1 MELGQRPAIIGRV
14 IARPTRSD
22 WLVLLGLGLMWGTS
36 YAFIKLGIETLSTFT
51 LIASRLG
58 IGLML
63 LLVVVRLAREPLP
76 RSLRTYLH
84 LAVMGVVNI
93 VIPFTLITFAEHSV
107 ESALAAI
114 LNGAVPL
121 VTIVVAA
128 LFLHDEPITVN
139 RLVGLV
145 VGYGGVIILVS
156 RGLTGLGGD
165 DALVGEVALLGS
177 TVSYGVG
184 AVYARRNVHHLR
196 PMIPALF
203 QVAFAFLIVAVLALV
218 LERPLEVSWTTD
230 AVIAVV
236 WLGLLSS
243 GLAYL
248 AFFRLLS
255 RVGATRTSLVAYILP
270 VVGILSGALMFGEG
284 VDARVLLG
292 TALVLGGVAL
302 VNSRFGE
309 RRLFG
314 RRDTSAPSG

>member
-1 MELGQRPAIIGRV
+1 V

-22 WLVLLGLGLMWGTS
+22 WLLLIALGLMWGTS

-58 IGLML
+58 IGLLL

-76 RSLRTYLH
+76 RRPRTYAH
-84 LAVMGVVNI
+84 LAVMAVVNI
-93 VIPFTLITFAEHSV
+93 VIPFTLITFAEQSV
-107 ESALAAI
+107 ESALAAV

-165 DALVGEVALLGS
+165 DALVGEIALLGS

-184 AVYARRNVHHLR
+184 AVYARRNIRGLR

-203 QVAFAFLIVAVLALV
+203 QVLFAFLIVAVLALTF
-218 LERPLEVSWTTD
+218 ERPLDVRWNAD
-230 AVIAVV
+230 AVVAIV

-248 AFFRLLS
+248 VFFRLLS
-255 RVGATRTSLVAYILP
+255 RVGATRTSLVAYLLP
-270 VVGILSGALMFGEG
+270 VVGIVSGALMFGEQ
-284 VDARVLLG
+284 VDARILFG
-292 TALVLGGVAL
+292 TALVIGGVAL

-314 RRDTSAPSG
+314 RRAPDRTAD

>member
-1 MELGQRPAIIGRV
+1 M

-22 WLVLLGLGLMWGTS
+22 WLLLLVLGLMWGTS

-58 IGLML
+58 IGLL
-63 LLVVVRLAREPLP
+63 LLIVVVRLAREPLP
-76 RSLRTYLH
+76 RQPRQYVH
-84 LAVMGVVNI
+84 LVVMAVVNI
-93 VIPFTLITFAEHSV
+93 VIPFTLITFAEQSV
-107 ESALAAI
+107 ESALAAV

-139 RLVGLV
+139 RLVGLA

-156 RGLTGLGGD
+156 RGLTGLGGE

-184 AVYARRNVHHLR
+184 AVYARRNIRGLR

-203 QVAFAFLIVAVLALV
+203 QVLFAFLIVAVLALAF
-218 LERPLEVSWTTD
+218 ERPFEVRWNTD
-230 AVIAVV
+230 AVVAIV

-248 AFFRLLS
+248 VFFRLLS
-255 RVGATRTSLVAYILP
+255 RVGATRTSLVAYLLP
-270 VVGILSGALMFGEG
+270 VVGIVSGALMFGEQ
-284 VDARVLLG
+284 VDARILLG
-292 TALVLGGVAL
+292 TGLVIGGVAL

-314 RRDTSAPSG
+314 RRPPDASAA

>member
-1 MELGQRPAIIGRV
+1 M
-14 IARPTRSD
+14 IARPARSD
-22 WLVLLGLGLMWGTS
+22 WLLLIVLGLMWGTS

-58 IGLML
+58 IGLLL

-76 RSLRTYLH
+76 RQPRTYVH
-84 LAVMGVVNI
+84 LVVMAVVNI
-93 VIPFTLITFAEHSV
+93 VIPFTLITFAEQSV
-107 ESALAAI
+107 ESALAAV

-165 DALVGEVALLGS
+165 DALVGEIALLGS

-184 AVYARRNVHHLR
+184 AVYSRRNIRGLR

-203 QVAFAFLIVAVLALV
+203 QVLFAFLIVTVLALV
-218 LERPLEVSWTTD
+218 FERPLDVRWNAD
-230 AVIAVV
+230 AVVAIV

-248 AFFRLLS
+248 VFFRLLS
-255 RVGATRTSLVAYILP
+255 RVGATRTSLVAYLLP
-270 VVGILSGALMFGEG
+270 VVGIVSGALMFGEQ
-284 VDARVLLG
+284 VDARILFG
-292 TALVLGGVAL
+292 TALVIGGVAL

-314 RRDTSAPSG
+314 RRAPDAAPD

>member
-1 MELGQRPAIIGRV
+1 V

-22 WLVLLGLGLMWGTS
+22 WLLLLGLGLMWGTS

-58 IGLML
+58 IGLL
-63 LLVVVRLAREPLP
+63 LLIVVVRLAREPLP
-76 RSLRTYLH
+76 RQPRQYLH
-84 LAVMGVVNI
+84 LAVMGIVNI
-93 VIPFTLITFAEHSV
+93 VIPFSLITFAEHSV

-145 VGYGGVIILVS
+145 VGYGGVIVLVS

-165 DALVGEVALLGS
+165 DALIGEIALLGS

-184 AVYARRNVHHLR
+184 AVYARRNIRGLR

-203 QVAFAFLIVAVLALV
+203 QVLFAFLIVTVLALTF
-218 LERPLEVSWTTD
+218 ERPLDVRWNAE
-230 AVIAVV
+230 AVVAIV

-248 AFFRLLS
+248 VFFRLLS
-255 RVGATRTSLVAYILP
+255 RVGATRTSLVAYLLP
-270 VVGILSGALMFGEG
+270 VVGIVSGALMFGEG
-284 VDARVLLG
+284 VDARILFG
-292 TALVLGGVAL
+292 TALVIGGVAL
-302 VNSRFGE
+302 VNSRHGE

-314 RRDTSAPSG
+314 RRAPSSVPGSEQTPP